1 MGRVVKQTVRKAA
14 TGMPRDL
21 LVALR
26 DKIAERIDQDD
37 LYPRDL
43 HALSRQLIDI
53 RHEIEELDA
62 AEAAPKTDEP
72 SVADAVEVPDERWN
86 AS

>member
-14 TGMPRDL
+14 IGMPRDL

-43 HALSRQLIDI
+43 HALSRRLIDI
-53 RHEIEELDA
+53 RLEIEEIDA
-62 AEAAPKTDEP
+62 AEATPKDDEP
-72 SVADAVEVPDERWN
+72 SVADAVDVPDERWN